1 MDTGQQG
8 ATWSENRGPGAWA
21 WGRQRDPLG
30 HSAWGTHQG
39 LPGHMPGGSH
49 GTCFLTGNLWCGAEV
64 ITTALGGRWWSRHW
78 RRLGVGGMQGP
89 PRGFTSFLRS
99 GSASPSSVD
108 LEFDM
113 GTPQL
118 RGTWPQAGPPPLPRA
133 ASQPPPV
140 PSGHLAGLH
149 VSQAGPGEGPGKA
162 GPTRTAWRWAGAGP
176 GASMWPNALQ
186 ER

>member
-8 ATWSENRGPGAWA
+8 ATWSENRGPRAWG
-21 WGRQRDPLG
+21 WGRQRDPLW

-39 LPGHMPGGSH
+39 CQ
-49 GTCFLTGNLWCGAEV
+49 GTCLGAHMVRVSSQETCGAGLKQSP
-64 ITTALGGRWWSRHW
+64 TPWGAGGGAGW
-78 RRLGVGGMQGP
+78 RRLGAGGMQGP

-118 RGTWPQAGPPPLPRA
+118 RETWPQAGPPPPPRA

-140 PSGHLAGLH
+140 PSSHLAGLH

-162 GPTRTAWRWAGAGP
+162 GPTRTTWRRAGAGP